1 MSDNSSEKEVLY
13 FLAKIGFSGGT
24 VVRNFELKL
33 STDLSVQRKYVVCSV
48 SNSSAS
54 SHLSESGYEVKS
66 LDKIWQTD
74 IDDSIAVASSKILE
88 QLERSAPGSVAKLED
103 KFLQYFELSKKS
115 NRVFFT
121 KSETAVANEVLI
133 SFLGAFAVANGEKTA
148 RLCMHKDQD
157 QVIQEML
164 MIHAE
169 PIVTGPLRQNRDSSV
184 SYHMVRGAL
193 EITLHHGGTIGDKV
207 YLVERNTNQSSI
219 NSSIRVPAKVFR
231 TIRTLTDSAVFI
243 EVQSGPFTDSD
254 TEWQSILE
262 HLSSVRRIL
271 VVGATG
277 LIGSQLSQFCEDQ
290 GMEVFRTSRSV
301 ESNQKNSLKI
311 NFLNLPEVFTNLKNS
326 PKFDA
331 VVLSAGSNRLR
342 DVEMSPGK
350 SGLINYQAQ
359 VSLAEYF
366 VESGCQ
372 KLVFLSSNRV
382 FDGRFVN
389 RDKLAKYSFTTEYG
403 RQKARAETELF
414 KLGQA
419 VRVIRLTK
427 VLSEHNLL
435 LRDWFS
441 KLTSG
446 QEVKAFVDVMVS
458 PVTLD
463 DTVKVIA
470 EVVES
475 ESESVTQFSAI
486 DEISYFDVA
495 RFVAKFLQVDA
506 SLVVAQNAEEVGEI
520 PMAHASLECSE
531 FRSVNPSSSIVALQ
545 KVLEKMVQL

>member
-1 MSDNSSEKEVLY
+1 MFLIAVDSSGRLLVENKPKSEGSNQRSKFCLPTMSDNSSEKEVLS

-33 STDLSVQRKYVVCSV
+33 STDLSFQRKYVVCGV

-103 KFLQYFELSKKS
+103 KFLQYFDLSKKS

-148 RLCMHKDQD
+148 RLCMHQDQD

-184 SYHMVRGAL
+184 SYHMVRGAI

-207 YLVERNTNQSSI
+207 YLVERNINQSSI

-254 TEWQSILE
+254 TEWQL
-262 HLSSVRRIL
+262 
-271 VVGATG
+271 
-277 LIGSQLSQFCEDQ
+277 
-290 GMEVFRTSRSV
+290 
-301 ESNQKNSLKI
+301 
-311 NFLNLPEVFTNLKNS
+311 
-326 PKFDA
+326 
-331 VVLSAGSNRLR
+331 
-342 DVEMSPGK
+342 
-350 SGLINYQAQ
+350 
-359 VSLAEYF
+359 
-366 VESGCQ
+366 
-372 KLVFLSSNRV
+372 
-382 FDGRFVN
+382 
-389 RDKLAKYSFTTEYG
+389 
-403 RQKARAETELF
+403 
-414 KLGQA
+414 
-419 VRVIRLTK
+419 
-427 VLSEHNLL
+427 
-435 LRDWFS
+435 
-441 KLTSG
+441 
-446 QEVKAFVDVMVS
+446 
-458 PVTLD
+458 
-463 DTVKVIA
+463 
-470 EVVES
+470 
-475 ESESVTQFSAI
+475 
-486 DEISYFDVA
+486 
-495 RFVAKFLQVDA
+495 
-506 SLVVAQNAEEVGEI
+506 
-520 PMAHASLECSE
+520 
-531 FRSVNPSSSIVALQ
+531 
-545 KVLEKMVQL
+545 